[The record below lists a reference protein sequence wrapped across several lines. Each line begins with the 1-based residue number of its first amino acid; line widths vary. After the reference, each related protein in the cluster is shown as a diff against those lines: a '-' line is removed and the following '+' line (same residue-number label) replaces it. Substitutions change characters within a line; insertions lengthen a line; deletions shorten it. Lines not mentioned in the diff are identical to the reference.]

1 MIKETFPIVI
11 LVIFGIVTLV
21 QLLYYYGLFSFFAFS
36 KKRKRSVVQQVP
48 ISVIMVVKDAASV
61 LMKTLP
67 RYLSQQYP
75 EFEVVVVDDN
85 SNDET
90 CLLIKEYQ
98 TQYQNLKLVDLE
110 SAKTTIRGRKFAIS
124 VGIRCAKYNHLI
136 FTDAECVPT
145 SSHWLERMASHFD
158 GQKKIVLGYSTY
170 SKRKNPFNRLLH
182 FDTLQN
188 AMELFSL
195 ARVNSTYRGD
205 GRNLGYAKE
214 LFTAQRGF
222 ASHNHI
228 AYGEEDIFISRAAK
242 RNNTAIEISEES
254 FTVLQHGANRHYWK
268 DHKEGLY
275 FTRKFNTLR
284 NRILLGGYEISN
296 LLFYLVAAVTIT
308 LLAKN
313 LIFLC
318 IALGILL
325 VRIISQYLVF
335 GFAASK
341 LNEKQVIPFLLL
353 YDLLFALLNPLYYI
367 GAHIHHKRFL

>member
-21 QLLYYYGLFSFFAFS
+21 QLLYFYGLFSFFAFS
-36 KKRKRSVVQQVP
+36 KKRKKVSVQQFP
-48 ISVIMVVKDAASV
+48 ISVVMVVKDAASV

-67 RYLSQQYP
+67 RYLGQQYP
-75 EFEVVVVDDN
+75 DFEIVVVDDN

-90 CLLIKEYQ
+90 SLLIKEYQ
-98 TQYQNLKLVDLE
+98 TQYPNLKLVDLE

-124 VGIRCAKYNHLI
+124 VGIRCAKYDHLI
-136 FTDAECVPT
+136 FADAECVPT
-145 SSHWLERMASHFD
+145 SSHWLEHMASHFD
-158 GQKKIVLGYSTY
+158 GQKKIVIGYSTY
-170 SKRKNPFNRLLH
+170 TKRNNPFNRLLH

-188 AMELFSL
+188 AIEFFSL
-195 ARVNSTYRGD
+195 ARINSTYRGD
-205 GRNLGYAKE
+205 GRNLGYTRD
-214 LFTAQRGF
+214 LFSSQRGF

-228 AYGEEDIFISRAAK
+228 AYGEEDIFISRAAQK
-242 RNNTAIEISEES
+242 NNTTIETSTDS
-254 FTVLQHGANRHYWK
+254 FTVLQRGANRHYWK
-268 DHKEGLY
+268 DHKQGLY

-296 LLFYLVAAVTIT
+296 LLFYIIAAFSIAI
-308 LLAKN
+308 LAQN
-313 LIFLC
+313 LILLS

-341 LNEKQVIPFLLL
+341 LNEKQVIPFLLV
-353 YDLLFALLNPLYYI
+353 YDLLFALLNPLYFI
-367 GAHIHHKRFL
+367 GAQIHHKRFL

>member
-21 QLLYYYGLFSFFAFS
+21 QLLYYYGLFSFFAFP
-36 KKRKRSVVQQVP
+36 KKRKRVTVQQFPV
-48 ISVIMVVKDAASV
+48 SVIMVVKDAASV

-67 RYLSQQYP
+67 RYLGQQYP
-75 EFEVVVVDDN
+75 EFEIVVVDDN

-90 CLLIKEYQ
+90 SLLVKEYQ
-98 TQYQNLKLVDLE
+98 TQYPNLKLVDLE
-110 SAKTTIRGRKFAIS
+110 SARTTIRGRKFAIS
-124 VGIRCAKYNHLI
+124 VGIRCAKYDHLI
-136 FTDAECVPT
+136 FADAECVPT

-170 SKRKNPFNRLLH
+170 AKRNNPFNRLLH

-188 AMELFSL
+188 ALMFFSL
-195 ARVNSTYRGD
+195 ARTNSTYRGD
-205 GRNLGYAKE
+205 GRNLGYTRD

-222 ASHNHI
+222 ASHNHV

-242 RNNTAIEISEES
+242 KNNTTIETSSES
-254 FTVLQHGANRHYWK
+254 FTVLQRGANRHYWK
-268 DHKEGLY
+268 DHKEGLC

-296 LLFYLVAAVTIT
+296 LLFYIMAAISII
-308 LLAKN
+308 LLAKTPA
-313 LIFLC
+313 LLFIT
-318 IALGILL
+318 LGILL
-325 VRIISQYLVF
+325 IRVISQYLVY

-341 LNEKQVIPFLLL
+341 LNEKQVIPCLLV
-353 YDLLFALLNPLYYI
+353 YDLLFALLNPLYFI
-367 GAHIHHKRFL
+367 GAQIHHKRFL